1 VNGTL
6 PAKIRRYKVEEQDCI
21 LASVAADI
29 LGVHRKTITRR
40 QQTGRYGRLIDE
52 DLKRVM
58 VPLDDLKPDLKP
70 GVLLHIESEAEH
82 ALRG

>member
-1 VNGTL
+1 MNGTL
-6 PAKIRRYKVEEQDCI
+6 PAKIRRYKVDERDCI
-21 LASVAADI
+21 LASVAADV

-40 QQTGRYGRLIDE
+40 QQTGRYGRLFDE

-70 GVLLHIESEAEH
+70 GVVLHIESEADD
-82 ALRG
+82 A